1 MNMLTY
7 IIYKMV

>member
-7 IIYKMV
+7 